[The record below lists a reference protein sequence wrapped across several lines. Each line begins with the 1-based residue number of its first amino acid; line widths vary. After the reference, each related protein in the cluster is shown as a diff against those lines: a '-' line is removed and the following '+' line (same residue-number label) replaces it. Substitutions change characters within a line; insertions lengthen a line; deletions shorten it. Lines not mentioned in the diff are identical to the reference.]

1 MNITWAGYA
10 CFKIEGSAVTIVTDP
25 YDSST
30 GLKLSAKK
38 ADVVVSSFPNSYH
51 GNTGA
56 VKEKGESMRV
66 ITTPGEYEIKDTF
79 IYGIAAAMKPKKDS
93 GNGLVIYRIEID
105 GLSLVFLGA
114 LDTPLQNGHL
124 EHLEKT
130 DILFIPVGGGS
141 YINAESAQ
149 ELISQISPKIVIPMC
164 YKIPGAKAELD
175 GIDKFYK
182 EMGVKPAD
190 VLPRLKISKKDL
202 VSGETIIKILG
213 IE

>member
-1 MNITWAGYA
+1 MIITWAGYA
-10 CFKIEGSAVTIVTDP
+10 CFKIEGSTVAIVTDP
-25 YDSST
+25 FDSST

-38 ADVVVSSFPNSYH
+38 ADIVVSSFPNSYH

-56 VKEKGESMRV
+56 MKEKGESVKV
-66 ITTPGEYEIKDTF
+66 ITLPGEYEIKDTF
-79 IYGIAAAMKPKKDS
+79 IYGISAEMKKKKDS
-93 GNGLVIYRIEID
+93 GDNLVIYRIEID

-114 LDTPLQNGHL
+114 LDMPLQNGHL

-130 DILFIPVGGGS
+130 DILFIPVGGNS
-141 YINAESAQ
+141 YLSAESAQ

-164 YKIPGAKAELD
+164 YKVPGAKAELD

-182 EMGVKPAD
+182 EMGVKPGEI
-190 VLPRLKISKKDL
+190 LPKLKISKKDL
-202 VSGETIIKILG
+202 ESSETIIKILG